1 MTIMRIDRYETTEH
15 GQELGYCDWM
25 GGPSLSNVRGAVI
38 MQWRN
43 DPDPNMPGCYHAT
56 DRRCAARITGE
67 PDTWFS
73 IPAVATIAGKR
84 TKGWLGCE
92 DGVYQFHPI
101 RPHRR

>member
-25 GGPSLSNVRGAVI
+25 GGPTLSNVKGAHV
-38 MQWRN
+38 MAWQ
-43 DPDPNMPGCYHAT
+43 DDPNPYQPGRYVDT
-56 DRRCAARITGE
+56 GLRRAARITGE

-73 IPAVATIAGKR
+73 VPAVATIAGKR

-101 RPHRR
+101 RPHR